1 MLLSFYLLYRYARSA
16 KPKSYILEI
25 TLFIIV
31 ISLFSTNFPV
41 TQFAFLTFPFNF
53 LSWPAHSWYLEFR
66 APESLRQYD
75 IYRFSFIPYR
85 GTSFLTLDVTSTPS
99 WEYHDG
105 SLISNDL
112 WSLEQSVN
120 TFSFFLL
127 VNILGAFLGY
137 WIGKN
142 HELPH
147 FSDKLWIVVGGVG
160 LACISFPFIF
170 GLLLGLKA
178 TIALFGVGTILL
190 ETILITMLI
199 ELLARYRVATLMVL
213 TGTILLLTSYPINHN
228 QMTIGGW
235 TFVLLGVAIYYLEFV
250 IARARARQTEQIES
264 NNLK

>member
-31 ISLFSTNFPV
+31 ISLFSTDFPV
-41 TQFAFLTFPFNF
+41 TQFFILTFPFNF
-53 LSWPAHSWYLEFR
+53 LSWPTYSWYLELP
-66 APESLRQYD
+66 APESLIQYD
-75 IYRFSFIPYR
+75 IYRFNFIPYR
-85 GTSFLTLDVTSTPS
+85 GISFLTLDVTSTPS
-99 WEYHDG
+99 WEYRDG
-105 SLISNDL
+105 SLISNNL

-147 FSDKLWIVVGGVG
+147 FSDKWWIVVGAAVIACMG
-160 LACISFPFIF
+160 LPFIF
-170 GLLLGLKA
+170 GFLLGVKA
-178 TIALFGVGTILL
+178 SIALFAVGTILL
-190 ETILITMLI
+190 ETILLTMLI
-199 ELLARYRVATLMVL
+199 EVFARYRVATLMVL
-213 TGTILLLTSYPINHN
+213 AGTILLLTSYPINHN

-235 TFVLLGVAIYYLEFV
+235 AFVLLGIAIYYLEFV